1 MKKSIEE
8 LLVSNKFRQ
17 LVHQRIEEEF
27 NKRQKVLDE
36 ANSSRL
42 KRNSLLSLRA
52 DAYSRLSESCKLNPD
67 DLAAEF
73 LLIDQKQSQ
82 LPSSLRNYIYTIVI
96 DALVKAEQ
104 YYINTKPEN
113 IIYQ

>member
-1 MKKSIEE
+1 
-8 LLVSNKFRQ
+8 
-17 LVHQRIEEEF
+17 
-27 NKRQKVLDE
+27 
-36 ANSSRL
+36 
-42 KRNSLLSLRA
+42 
-52 DAYSRLSESCKLNPD
+52 LNPD